1 MAWPVMLA
9 RESTILLTGVNGC
22 EFGTKVRRNFPIGK
36 YLVNSCLIIRNIPD
50 REILLAYSPVV
61 VENFPNGETEQ
72 AMTFIRSPQQLG
84 DALRA
89 ARKQLGLTQPQLALA
104 AGVGVRFIV
113 DLEAGKPTLRLENVL
128 RVIDALGGEV
138 QLSGLPSSVTND
150 QREGGD
156 HGA

>member
-1 MAWPVMLA
+1 
-9 RESTILLTGVNGC
+9 
-22 EFGTKVRRNFPIGK
+22 
-36 YLVNSCLIIRNIPD
+36 
-50 REILLAYSPVV
+50 
-61 VENFPNGETEQ
+61 
-72 AMTFIRSPQQLG
+72 MTSIRSAQQLG
-84 DALRA
+84 EALRA

-113 DLEAGKPTLRLENVL
+113 DLEAGKATVRLENVL